1 MSKFKDVLGRIPS
14 EEPEKKKRSLRSDPS
29 KKSVTIFLDAKK
41 YEEARYRLRTSPPKS
56 GIRYFSELIDSLLDK
71 WLDEQENSD

>member
-1 MSKFKDVLGRIPS
+1 VSKFKDVLGRIP
-14 EEPEKKKRSLRSDPS
+14 EEPEEKKRSLRSDPT

-41 YEEARYRLRTSPPKS
+41 YEEARYRLRTSPKSKS

-71 WLDEQENSD
+71 WLAEQENPD